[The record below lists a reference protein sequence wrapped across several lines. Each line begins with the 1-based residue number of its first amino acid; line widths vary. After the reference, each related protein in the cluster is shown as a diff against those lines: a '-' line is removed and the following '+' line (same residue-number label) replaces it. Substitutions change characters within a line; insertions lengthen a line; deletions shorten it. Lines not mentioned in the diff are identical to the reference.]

1 MLGSYLIEISG
12 WDLDYWLEQVDES
25 FVDVLLGSASGHKG
39 NTTRSLCRTVC
50 GGLARRDKAVDDPG
64 GGAKFKS
71 SFRFGMEKQ

>member
-39 NTTRSLCRTVC
+39 NTTHSLCRTVC
-50 GGLARRDKAVDDPG
+50 GGLAR
-64 GGAKFKS
+64 
-71 SFRFGMEKQ
+71 